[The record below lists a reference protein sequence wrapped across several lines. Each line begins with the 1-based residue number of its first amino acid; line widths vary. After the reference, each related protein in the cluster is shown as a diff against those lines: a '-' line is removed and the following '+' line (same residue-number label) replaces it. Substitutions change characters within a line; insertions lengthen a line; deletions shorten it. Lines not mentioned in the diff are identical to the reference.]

1 VSRSSTRSTPSGHG
15 ERNRVV
21 RSFRDRGIAVFRNG
35 QVAVENLSELLRVAT
50 PLMDTYE
57 RTIGQ

>member
-1 VSRSSTRSTPSGHG
+1 
-15 ERNRVV
+15 
-21 RSFRDRGIAVFRNG
+21 VFRNG

-57 RTIGQ
+57 RTVGQ